1 MKQNI
6 SIFEKMMQ
14 DFTNNDKGSEIL
26 DELMQ
31 FDVQTVK
38 NIPVRYRILA
48 LGFVKRMTHEEVNA
62 KLREVGCAQLYARSF
77 WEASL
82 IYAYTNH
89 LTFSEWKKL
98 EEKCSDAYAK
108 ISSDF
113 FKGNNITITEM
124 KTYLEN
130 NSSEEQASYVTMH
143 QTKYLEMEIIKISDN
158 DTFVKYITNN
168 INMFSIVREKTRYYF
183 CKYLYLYLEGKIE
196 NYIAKT
202 GDEFGSEED
211 MNDIV
216 VMKGITKLKR
226 KKYSA
231 KEKREY
237 LYGQAIS
244 PKEIF
249 DVFNYFFFEYIS
261 LDWVE
266 VLMDYYG
273 NIENLPDSQKTQLA
287 KALRHYDKNLE
298 NKSDDEV
305 IKYQINKMEKEDE
318 ELDYIYS
325 RDGQNKGYQRNRSGE
340 NTIRK
345 MIKGN
350 VDIDRTSLICFLIF
364 FGSETKLSER
374 NQINVKRLSVI
385 LHECGFNKLNEKE
398 AFDKFI
404 IEYLENKD
412 PEEYLME
419 EVTRYAIK
427 EQNFFLYQMYRGAC
441 SYDEEFRKIIKS

>member
-1 MKQNI
+1 MKENI
-6 SIFEKMMQ
+6 SIFEKMIQ
-14 DFTNNDKGSEIL
+14 DFTNNDKGSELL

-31 FDVQTVK
+31 FNLQTAK
-38 NIPVRYRILA
+38 SIPVRYRILA
-48 LGFVKRMTHEEVNA
+48 LGFVKRFTYEEVNE
-62 KLREVGCAQLYARSF
+62 KLQEVGCAQLYARNF

-89 LTFSEWKKL
+89 LTFSEWKEL
-98 EEKCSDAYAK
+98 EEKCSYAYAEV
-108 ISSDF
+108 SSDY
-113 FKGNNITITEM
+113 FKENNITIAEI
-124 KTYLEN
+124 KNYLEN
-130 NSSEEQASYVTMH
+130 NSLEEQSDYVTMH
-143 QTKYLEMEIIKISDN
+143 QTKYLEVEISKIGDN
-158 DTFVKYITNN
+158 KTFVNYITNN
-168 INMFSIVREKTRYYF
+168 VNMFSIVREKARYYF
-183 CKYLYLYLEGKIE
+183 CKYLYLYLEDKIE
-196 NYIAKT
+196 NYIARV

-211 MNDIV
+211 MDNIV
-216 VMKGITKLKR
+216 VIKGITKLKR
-226 KKYSA
+226 RKYSS

-237 LYGQAIS
+237 LYRQAIS

-249 DVFNYFFFEYIS
+249 DAFNYFFFEYVS

-273 NIENLPDSQKTQLA
+273 NLKNLPDNQKGQLA
-287 KALRHYDKNLE
+287 KSLRHYDKTLE
-298 NKSDDEV
+298 DKSDDEV
-305 IKYQINKMEKEDE
+305 IKYQIDKMEKEDE
-318 ELDYIYS
+318 ELDSIYS
-325 RDGQNKGYQRNRSGE
+325 RDGKNRGYQRNRSGE

-364 FGSETKLSER
+364 FGSEAKLSER

-398 AFDKFI
+398 TFDKFI
-404 IEYLENKD
+404 IEYLESED
-412 PEEYLME
+412 PGEYLME

-427 EQNFFLYQMYRGAC
+427 EQNFFLYKMYRGVC